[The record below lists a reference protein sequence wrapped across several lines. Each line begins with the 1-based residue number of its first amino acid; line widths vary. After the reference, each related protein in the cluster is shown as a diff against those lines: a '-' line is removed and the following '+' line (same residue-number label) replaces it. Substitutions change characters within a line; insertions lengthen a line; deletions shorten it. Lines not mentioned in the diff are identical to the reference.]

1 MVQTVTAQ
9 STKNSTLKSQVET
22 FSCCSSSRL
31 ERIYE
36 RLSATYPTF
45 DQTDDPWMTNGLSS
59 TPFRC
64 LVSVCLSTMTITPRV
79 VKACVPLFERVA
91 TFEELLELDDEEL
104 RTIIKPVAHYNR
116 KTTNLKILC
125 RQILNEYGGQIPET
139 HDDLMKL
146 QGVGRKVAD
155 IMMNFIFHE
164 DTIAV
169 DTHVLRVLNR
179 LEVVNTSSA
188 ETAADQI
195 NTLTPARFK
204 RHAHEWLIQHG
215 MKVCTARSPRCEAC
229 CVSSLCR
236 DEAMS
241 TSR

>member
-1 MVQTVTAQ
+1 MRLVTQITAEVMHDQ
-9 STKNSTLKSQVET
+9 KH
-22 FSCCSSSRL
+22 FSDISSKVHRL
-31 ERIYE
+31 ELIYE
-36 RLSATYPTF
+36 QLSRNYPTF

-79 VKACVPLFERVA
+79 VKACVPLFERVSN
-91 TFEELLELDDEEL
+91 FEELLALDDEAL

-116 KTTNLKILC
+116 KTTNLKIMC
-125 RQILNEYGGQIPET
+125 QQILQDFGGRIPDT
-139 HDDLMKL
+139 PQDLMKL

-179 LEVVNTSSA
+179 LDIVHTSVA
-188 ETAADQI
+188 EAAADQI
-195 NTLTPARFK
+195 NGITPAHYK

-215 MKVCTARSPRCEAC
+215 MQACTARRPRCGAC
-229 CVSSLCR
+229 CISELCSYR
-236 DEAMS
+236 
-241 TSR
+241 